1 MRIER
6 SRRDDARKHSG
17 SSSAVGAFAKGVAD
31 GFFTQKKIGHDFL
44 YEIAKSLEY
53 DKVALEKQYTF

>member
-44 YEIAKSLEY
+44 YKIAFSLEH
-53 DKVALEKQYTF
+53 DKVALEKQHTY

>member
-6 SRRDDARKHSG
+6 SRRDKARKHSG
-17 SSSAVGAFAKGVAD
+17 SSSPIAFAKWVTD

-44 YEIAKSLEY
+44 YKIAKSL
-53 DKVALEKQYTF
+53 KVHKVSLEKQHTY

>member
-31 GFFTQKKIGHDFL
+31 GFFTQKKSVTTF
-44 YEIAKSLEY
+44 
-53 DKVALEKQYTF
+53 YTRLRNLLNTIRLL